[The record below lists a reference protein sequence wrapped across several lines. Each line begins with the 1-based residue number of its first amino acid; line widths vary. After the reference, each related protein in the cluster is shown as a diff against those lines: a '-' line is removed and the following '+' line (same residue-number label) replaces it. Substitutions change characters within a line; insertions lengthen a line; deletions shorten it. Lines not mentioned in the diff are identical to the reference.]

1 MNMILHCST
10 VVNCSQAGVGK
21 VTISMHCRGQEES
34 STKSFE
40 SILRK

>member
-1 MNMILHCST
+1 MNIFLHRST
-10 VVNCSQAGVGK
+10 VVHWSQAGVGK
-21 VTISMHCRGQEES
+21 VTISMHCKRQEVL